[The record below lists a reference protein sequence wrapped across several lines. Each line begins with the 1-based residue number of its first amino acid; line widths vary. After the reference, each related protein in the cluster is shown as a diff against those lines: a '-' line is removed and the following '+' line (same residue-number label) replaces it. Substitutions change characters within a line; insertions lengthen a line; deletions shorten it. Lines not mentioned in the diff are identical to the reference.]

1 MKDKKIQGRVIVF
14 ISGKMISTGGKNI
27 RNSVEQLKHT
37 VEILAR
43 EKIIENKDRTQ
54 SSKRCSDANVGGK
67 IDLNNVVLALP
78 EFTLD
83 PEQFAGALHRLG
95 LFNIDK

>member
-43 EKIIENKDRTQ
+43 EKIIKRT
-54 SSKRCSDANVGGK
+54 K
-67 IDLNNVVLALP
+67 IEPKVQNVVATQMLEAKLISI
-78 EFTLD
+78 TWY
-83 PEQFAGALHRLG
+83 
-95 LFNIDK
+95 